1 MGAIMLKLRELR
13 LDSEKT
19 QAELALFLGTSRQ
32 VYANYENGINE
43 PSLDTLARLADFFEC
58 STDYLLGREDDFGNV
73 TVQGTSP
80 NFTSEEL
87 EIVRIFR
94 KLPNDLQRRAAAY
107 MRNLDELIS
116 EESATKQKKNA

>member
-1 MGAIMLKLRELR
+1 MLKLRELR

-58 STDYLLGREDDFGNV
+58 SIDYLLGREDDFGNV
-73 TVQGTSP
+73 HVQGTAP
-80 NFTSEEL
+80 QLTADEKEL
-87 EIVRIFR
+87 LDIFR
-94 KLPNDLQRRAAAY
+94 SLRREYKVQILEYTRYFGARAQNKA
-107 MRNLDELIS
+107 
-116 EESATKQKKNA
+116 